1 MDIPIISNF
10 IEGLK
15 LFFASRR
22 LRWFTLV
29 FFVGATI
36 TIIWENVGLILPILA
51 PLVFAGGI
59 FPIYFMLAAFMSLF
73 GLTRFVVD
81 EESYM
86 KSFIMT
92 AIWGTISAFVLI
104 GMIVL
109 TFGLF
114 VIVFIGIAFF
124 GWISFQSY
132 FATRTSLGFATSV
145 DLGKRSILVGLVFG
159 AIYVFNY
166 IVVIGSF
173 IISVILFIPPPY
185 LVPSVGFGILGL
197 FLAVGFNFING
208 MILMAER
215 NKSTASGISL
225 LGLFISLY
233 SAYFIY
239 NVLKG
244 FDAAL
249 DIVGIGI
256 SVAFIIYTMSGI
268 GRTLASRSELETRWK
283 ISKEFAATLTYFL
296 ASGFIFVDTV
306 FSLFITDPSLQ
317 GVFSDAMK
325 LLVFPFIAFLM
336 VLNYVRKSRKA
347 LKDADEVPEELP
359 VDEEE
364 PMVVEEEPAVLDE
377 PEEEKVEDLQEVT
390 DEEEDF
396 EEYYASDEEELAED
410 EYESE

>member
-59 FPIYFMLAAFMSLF
+59 FPIYFMLAAFMSLL

>member
-1 MDIPIISNF
+1 MDIPILTNF

-59 FPIYFMLAAFMSLF
+59 FPIYFMLAAFMSLL

-104 GMIVL
+104 GMVVL

-166 IVVIGSF
+166 IAVIGAF
-173 IISVILFIPPPY
+173 IVSVVLYIPPPY
-185 LVPSVGFGILGL
+185 LVPSVGFAILGL
-197 FLAVGFNFING
+197 LLAVGFNFING

-336 VLNYVRKSRKA
+336 VLNYVRKSRKT
-347 LKDADEVPEELP
+347 LKDAEEIPEELP
-359 VDEEE
+359 VGEDE
-364 PMVVEEEPAVLDE
+364 PQLAEEEPAVLDE
-377 PEEEKVEDLQEVT
+377 PEEEQVEDLQDVA